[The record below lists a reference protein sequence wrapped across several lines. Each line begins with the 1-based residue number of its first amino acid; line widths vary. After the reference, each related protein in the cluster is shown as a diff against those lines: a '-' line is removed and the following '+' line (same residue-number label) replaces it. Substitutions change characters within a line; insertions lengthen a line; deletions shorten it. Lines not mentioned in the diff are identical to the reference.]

1 MIFDDFLKG
10 REGDRSQDMNIYTF
24 LVDLDVLSPFSQ
36 ESRLVSRP
44 SGSQIQNYGGPSP
57 GAGPV
62 GCFERI
68 PEEVCG
74 SFASLAVAGVANAF
88 ISFDLPPRSKGIHE
102 MAPDGPARAGRTA

>member
-1 MIFDDFLKG
+1 
-10 REGDRSQDMNIYTF
+10 MNIYTF

-88 ISFDLPPRSKGIHE
+88 ISFDLPPRSKGIRG
-102 MAPDGPARAGRTA
+102 MPPDGPARAGRTA